1 MENCCGVIPR
11 KSCRW
16 PNVISSSNRMTIVEH
31 VVQES
36 TAVLEH
42 ASFNRDV
49 ITLTWEER
57 RQGHGR
63 RRSDAGL
70 EFAIS
75 LPNGT
80 VLKNGDSL
88 VLAPEHTIVTVR
100 EAVEPVFVIRPKTPQ
115 EWAYYAYQVGNRH

>member
-1 MENCCGVIPR
+1 
-11 KSCRW
+11 
-16 PNVISSSNRMTIVEH
+16 MTVVEQIVQGTDIGSRYDSYRRE
-31 VVQES
+31 
-36 TAVLEH
+36 TL
-42 ASFNRDV
+42 
-49 ITLTWEER
+49 TLTWEER

-115 EWAYYAYQVGNRH
+115 EWAYYAYQVGNRHQSVMIKES